1 MPGMRQTSG
10 PAALRIVACI
20 ALLVF
25 VQAAAAQARLAGTIS
40 DPASTLRQRFVA
52 LQGELSRNA
61 FHRPLH
67 LESREGANEVTG
79 EIYAHVAYPF
89 AMASAGL
96 EKPSQWCDVLI
107 LHLNT
112 KYCRPAGPGPPTVLH
127 VDIGKKFDQ
136 PRDQAYHVDFDY
148 RVTARSVNYLQVKLS
163 AAEGPLSTRDYRI
176 DLEATPADDGGTY
189 IRLSYSYG
197 FGLLGKIA
205 LQAYLG
211 SVGRHKVGFTVDGAQ
226 SDGTPTYIGGTRGLI
241 ERNTMRYYL
250 AIESYLGALSSPAP
264 ARIEKSLR
272 DWYAATEIFALQL
285 HEMTETEYLVMKR
298 LEYTRQ
304 QADSG
309 ARAKE
314 RS

>member
-1 MPGMRQTSG
+1 MRTF
-10 PAALRIVACI
+10 AFIL
-20 ALLVF
+20 F
-25 VQAAAAQARLAGTIS
+25 FAAAQAATAQVQLAGTIT
-40 DPASTLRQRFVA
+40 DPAATLHARFTA

-61 FHRPLH
+61 FRRPVH
-67 LESREGANEVTG
+67 LESREGANDVTG

-89 AMASAGL
+89 AVASAGL

-112 KYCRPAGPGPPTVLH
+112 KYCRPDGPGSPTILH

-136 PRDQAYHVDFDY
+136 PRDEAYRVDFDY
-148 RVTARSVNYLQVKLS
+148 RVSARSANYLQVKLS

-197 FGLLGKIA
+197 FGMLGKIA
-205 LQAYLG
+205 LQAYLA
-211 SVGRHKVGFTVDGAQ
+211 SIGRHKVGFTVDGAE
-226 SDGTPTYIGGTRGLI
+226 SDGTPRYIGGTRGLV

-250 AIESYLGALSSPAP
+250 AIESYLGALALPAP

-272 DWYAATEIFALQL
+272 DWYTATEIYARQL
-285 HEMTETEYLVMKR
+285 HEMTESEYLDMKR
-298 LEYTRQ
+298 KEYTRQ

-309 ARAKE
+309 IHAKE
-314 RS
+314 PS